1 MLSYLIYARA
11 GRRLRFAAAAALAP
25 REAPSGEVPP
35 GDAGPSGAYPPP
47 GRRRKAV
54 RGRRPPARAAAFA
67 ARSLRLAAVWALYA
81 HVAFVGVTATLA
93 FCYRYVD
100 PPVTVLALSRKF
112 ADGFEIQ
119 KPRPASLETTPRL
132 LRRMLIAAED
142 SRFYE
147 HPGFDLEAFK
157 RAAQVNREIG
167 QPMYGG
173 STLTM
178 QLARTLFLVPAK
190 SYLRK
195 YLELIVAVE
204 LELILGKDRILE
216 LYLSWAEWGRGAFGI
231 EAAARAHYKKPASKL
246 SFDEQ
251 ARLVALLS
259 SPIRYRPQDLER
271 RGILRARYEF
281 LLKRFG

>member
-1 MLSYLIYARA
+1 MLSYLVYARA
-11 GRRLRFAAAAALAP
+11 GRRLRLAAAASLARGEVPPREVPP
-25 REAPSGEVPP
+25 REAPR
-35 GDAGPSGAYPPP
+35 GDAPPP
-47 GRRRKAV
+47 ARRGKAV
-54 RGRRPPARAAAFA
+54 RGRRPPSRAAAIA
-67 ARSLRLAAVWALYA
+67 ARSLRLAAAWALYA

-132 LRRMLIAAED
+132 LRRMLIAVED

-147 HPGFDLEAFK
+147 HPGFDIEAFK
-157 RAAQVNREIG
+157 RAARVNKEIG

-216 LYLSWAEWGRGAFGI
+216 LYLSWAEWGRGAFGV
-231 EAAARAHYKKPASKL
+231 EAAARAHYKKPAAKL

-271 RGILRARYEF
+271 RGILRSRYEF
-281 LLKRFG
+281 LVKRFG